1 MTAPN
6 LASLL
11 NTRASDVKRPVAL
24 PDGTFYGIIK
34 SHEFVQ
40 SSQKKTPGIQY
51 NIGLTLAHEDVDL
64 SDFQEAGGVLTEKTM
79 RTTFWLSEGA
89 LFMFT
94 DFLASLGI
102 EPGDRT
108 LGELAPLPV
117 GQPVILDV
125 VAKPNKAGDGF
136 YNEISKV
143 KGASAE
149 S

>member
-1 MTAPN
+1 MTTPN

-24 PDGTFYGIIK
+24 PDGTYYGIIK
-34 SHEFVQ
+34 SHEFTQ

-51 NIGLTLAHEDVDL
+51 NIGLTHAHEDVDL
-64 SDFQEAGGVLTEKTM
+64 SDFQEAGGVLTDKTM
-79 RTTFWLSEGA
+79 RTTFWLSDGA

-94 DFLASLGI
+94 DFVTSLGI
-102 EPGDRT
+102 EAGDRS

-125 VAKPNKAGDGF
+125 VAKPNRAGDGF
-136 YNEISKV
+136 YNEIAKV
-143 KGASAE
+143 RGATSE
-149 S
+149 G